1 MPGYYNLW
9 DRGARLS
16 ERLHEPGVRWSP
28 ANTQPLQ
35 LDTGTGY
42 AARLLTPLLPVLRQG
57 GHEPAE
63 MTLLAEMAA
72 WNGQHDLNLIAPT
85 LYNQFLYNLAQQAFA
100 DELGD
105 QGFEALRRTRT
116 LDTALPRLAAD
127 ASSPWWD
134 RSDTPGRVE
143 TRADIVLAAWAAALQ
158 HLRATL
164 GNDSARWTWGRAHTV
179 THAHPLGQQKPLNL
193 LFNVGPFAAPGG
205 HETPNNMSQ
214 PLGPAPWAVTYGP
227 STRRI
232 IDFAHPEQA
241 LGVNPVGQSGVW
253 GDKHYNDQASDYML
267 GRYRIE
273 NLAEADV
280 TKHTASTLTLTP

>member
-1 MPGYYNLW
+1 M
-9 DRGARLS
+9 
-16 ERLHEPGVRWSP
+16 V
-28 ANTQPLQ
+28 
-35 LDTGTGY
+35 
-42 AARLLTPLLPVLRQG
+42 
-57 GHEPAE
+57 
-63 MTLLAEMAA
+63 
-72 WNGQHDLNLIAPT
+72 
-85 LYNQFLYNLAQQAFA
+85 
-100 DELGD
+100 GD